1 MKLMV
6 LDGNSILNRAYYGI
20 RPLSTREGLY
30 THAVY
35 GFITTLQRLLDEEN
49 PEALCV
55 TFDRREP
62 TFRHRADADYKAQR
76 KPMPPELAMQLPV
89 MKQVLSAMSV
99 PCYELAGYEADDL
112 IGTISRKC
120 QAAGWDCVI
129 ATGDKDSLQL
139 ITDRTKVKLVST
151 RMGQTTTKDMTPET
165 FREQYG
171 FDPIHMIDLKA
182 LMGDTS
188 DNIPGVPGVGEKT
201 AMALVQQY
209 GDIDALYRR
218 LPDIDAKP
226 NVIRKLTEGEES
238 ARHSYW
244 LATIVTDAPLD
255 FDPAEN
261 LRRPFRPELYDL
273 FLRLEFQKLIDRYHL
288 RPHQETAEKPEV
300 TAAVVPI
307 RTEDQ
312 ARDLLAQW
320 RQAESV
326 TVYAVPDLSALSVQW
341 DAGENASWAAE
352 LWTGDYQGDWQAL
365 LAALFAADIPKVSH
379 NVKDLMRTLLDGGL
393 PAEGFVFDTALA
405 AYLLDATAGKYDLPR
420 LFVSYFNQELPKPVH
435 LEPEAFSLLG
445 DRSAAWASL
454 RSYGAAIEALHGVLL
469 PRLREQGMEKLY
481 FDVEL
486 PLCRVLADMERSGF
500 LVDGGALARFGA
512 DLSDTIRQLEQRIY
526 AAAGQ
531 QFNINSPK
539 QLGKVLFEDLG
550 LPHGKKT
557 KTGWSTN
564 ADVLEKLKD
573 HPLVADVLTYR
584 QYAKL
589 KSTYADGLLKVID
602 PDGRIRTSFQM
613 TVTATGRLSS
623 TEPNLQNIPTRTDLG
638 SKMREM
644 FVAAPGHVLVDADY
658 SQIELRL
665 LAHISGD
672 TAMQQAFLSG
682 ADFHTV
688 TAARVF
694 HVPQDQ
700 VTHQMRS
707 RAKAVNFGIVYGIS
721 AFSLSQDIG
730 VTMQEAKEYMDR
742 YFATYTGV
750 KQYMTDV
757 VDKAQEQGYVETL
770 WHRRRALPEL
780 KSSNFNMRSFGERVA
795 LNMPIQGT
803 AADIIKLAMVRVH
816 SRLDREGLAAR
827 LIMQVHDELIVECP
841 EEEAPRVEAL
851 LQQEMQGVAELSVP
865 LLAEAHTGRNWLAA
879 KG

>member
-129 ATGDKDSLQL
+129 VTGDKDSLQL

-512 DLSDTIRQLEQRIY
+512 DLSDTIDRLEQRIY

>member
-62 TFRHRADADYKAQR
+62 TFRHRADAEYKAQR

-129 ATGDKDSLQL
+129 VTGDKDSLQL

-201 AMALVQQY
+201 AMALVQEY
-209 GDIDALYRR
+209 GTIDEIYRL
-218 LPDIDAKP
+218 LPDLHARP
-226 NVIRKLTEGEES
+226 AAIRKLTEGEES

-273 FLRLEFQKLIDRYHL
+273 FLRLEFQKLIDKYHL
-288 RPHQETAEKPEV
+288 RPHQETAERPEV
-300 TAAVVPI
+300 TATVVPV
-307 RTEDQ
+307 RTEAQ

-326 TVYAVPDLSALSVQW
+326 TVYAMPDLSALSVQW

-379 NVKDLMRTLLDGGL
+379 NVKDLMRALLDAGL

-420 LFVSYFNQELPKPVH
+420 LFVSYFNQELEKPVH
-435 LEPEAFSLLG
+435 LEPDAFSPLG

-454 RSYGAAIEALHGVLL
+454 PSYGAAIEALHGVLL

-500 LVDGGALARFGA
+500 LVDGGALARFGRE
-512 DLSDTIRQLEQRIY
+512 LSDTIDRLEQRIY

-623 TEPNLQNIPTRTDLG
+623 TEPNLQNIPTRTELG

-682 ADFHTV
+682 EDFHTV

-730 VTMQEAKEYMDR
+730 VTVQEAKEYMDR

-757 VDKAQEQGYVETL
+757 VDKAREQGYVETL

-816 SRLDREGLAAR
+816 SRLAREGLAAR

>member
-1 MKLMV
+1 
-6 LDGNSILNRAYYGI
+6 
-20 RPLSTREGLY
+20 
-30 THAVY
+30 
-35 GFITTLQRLLDEEN
+35 
-49 PEALCV
+49 
-55 TFDRREP
+55 
-62 TFRHRADADYKAQR
+62 
-76 KPMPPELAMQLPV
+76 
-89 MKQVLSAMSV
+89 
-99 PCYELAGYEADDL
+99 
-112 IGTISRKC
+112 
-120 QAAGWDCVI
+120 
-129 ATGDKDSLQL
+129 
-139 ITDRTKVKLVST
+139 
-151 RMGQTTTKDMTPET
+151 MGQTTTKDMTPET

-201 AMALVQQY
+201 AMALVQEY
-209 GDIDALYRR
+209 GTIDEIYRL
-218 LPDIDAKP
+218 LPDLHAKP
-226 NVIRKLTEGEES
+226 AAIRKLTEGEES

-255 FDPAEN
+255 FDPVEN

-273 FLRLEFQKLIDRYHL
+273 FLRLEFQKLIDKYHL
-288 RPHQETAEKPEV
+288 RPHQETAERPEV
-300 TAAVVPI
+300 TAAVVPV

-326 TVYAVPDLSALSVQW
+326 TVYAMPDLSALSVQW

-379 NVKDLMRTLLDGGL
+379 NVKDLMRALLDAGL

-420 LFVSYFNQELPKPVH
+420 LFVAYFNQELPKPAH
-435 LEPEAFSLLG
+435 LEPDAFSPLG
-445 DRSAAWASL
+445 DQAAAWASL
-454 RSYGAAIEALHGVLL
+454 PSYGAAIEALHGVLL

-500 LVDGGALARFGA
+500 LVDGGALARFGRE
-512 DLSDTIRQLEQRIY
+512 LSDTIDRLEQRIY

-623 TEPNLQNIPTRTDLG
+623 TEPNLQNIPTRTELG

-682 ADFHTV
+682 EDFHTV
-688 TAARVF
+688 PAARVF
-694 HVPQDQ
+694 HVPQD
-700 VTHQMRS
+700 R
-707 RAKAVNFGIVYGIS
+707 
-721 AFSLSQDIG
+721 
-730 VTMQEAKEYMDR
+730 
-742 YFATYTGV
+742 
-750 KQYMTDV
+750 
-757 VDKAQEQGYVETL
+757 
-770 WHRRRALPEL
+770 
-780 KSSNFNMRSFGERVA
+780 
-795 LNMPIQGT
+795 
-803 AADIIKLAMVRVH
+803 
-816 SRLDREGLAAR
+816 
-827 LIMQVHDELIVECP
+827 
-841 EEEAPRVEAL
+841 
-851 LQQEMQGVAELSVP
+851 
-865 LLAEAHTGRNWLAA
+865 
-879 KG
+879 

>member
-129 ATGDKDSLQL
+129 VTGDKDSLQL

-201 AMALVQQY
+201 AMALVQEY
-209 GDIDALYRR
+209 GAIDEIYRL
-218 LPDIDAKP
+218 LPDLHAKP
-226 NVIRKLTEGEES
+226 AAIRKLTEGEES

-273 FLRLEFQKLIDRYHL
+273 FLRLEFQKLIDKYHL
-288 RPHQETAEKPEV
+288 RPHQETAERPEV
-300 TAAVVPI
+300 TAAVVPV

-320 RQAESV
+320 RQAEAV
-326 TVYAVPDLSALSVQW
+326 TVYAMPDLSALSVQW

-379 NVKDLMRTLLDGGL
+379 NVKDLMRALLDAGL

-420 LFVSYFNQELPKPVH
+420 LFVSYFNQELEKPVH
-435 LEPEAFSLLG
+435 LEPDAFSHLG

-454 RSYGAAIEALHGVLL
+454 HSYGAAIEALHGVLL

-512 DLSDTIRQLEQRIY
+512 DLSDTIDRLEQRIY
-526 AAAGQ
+526 AAGQ
-531 QFNINSPK
+531 QFNIKSPK

-623 TEPNLQNIPTRTDLG
+623 TEPNLQNIPTRTELG

-730 VTMQEAKEYMDR
+730 VTVQEAKEYMDR

-757 VDKAQEQGYVETL
+757 VDKAREQGYVETL

-816 SRLDREGLAAR
+816 SRLAREGLAAR

>member
-129 ATGDKDSLQL
+129 VTGDKDSLQL

-244 LATIVTDAPLD
+244 LATIVTDAPLA

-512 DLSDTIRQLEQRIY
+512 DLSDTIRQLEERIY

-531 QFNINSPK
+531 QFNINSTK

-573 HPLVADVLTYR
+573 QPLVADVLTYR

-623 TEPNLQNIPTRTDLG
+623 TEPNLQTIPTRTDLG

-672 TAMQQAFLSG
+672 GAMQQAFLSG
-682 ADFHTV
+682 EDFHTV

-730 VTMQEAKEYMDR
+730 VTVAEAKEYMER

-750 KQYMTDV
+750 RQYMEQV
-757 VDKAQEQGYVETL
+757 VSQARERGYVETL

-816 SRLDREGLAAR
+816 RRLAAESLEAR

-841 EEEAPRVEAL
+841 EAEASRVEQL

-865 LLAEAHTGRNWLAA
+865 LLAEAHTGHNWLAA